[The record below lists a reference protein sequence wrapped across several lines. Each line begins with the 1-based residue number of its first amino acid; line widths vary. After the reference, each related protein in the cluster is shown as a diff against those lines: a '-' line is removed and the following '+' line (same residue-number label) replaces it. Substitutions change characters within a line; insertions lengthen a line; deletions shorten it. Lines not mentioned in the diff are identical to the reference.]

1 MFYPRKRISMV
12 LSVLLVAIGAGAV
25 QASVQVVGGSNL
37 LTSAYETKL
46 ETWLNQG
53 SITLT
58 NIFDHAPDDG
68 KTSVDFHAAAD
79 HKGPTITLI
88 QVLENSSGIH
98 WDASTNS
105 YSYYSIGEQLI
116 GGYNPQSWD
125 SDGHYHQTPDDDD
138 RTAFL
143 FNLTQ
148 DDLSGG
154 VGVKQDQKLST
165 SAYGSQGKYQTY
177 NAYVVGPTFGGGH
190 DLWVNYSLTSGNA
203 YSYSYGNGYGQ
214 GPNPDDILI
223 EFFPNHQ
230 SGDYSYADSLNY
242 GHIEVF
248 AITPLAESA
257 PEPTSFVAWSLL
269 ALVVGASRTSR
280 SREPSLIHR
289 PRSST

>member
-1 MFYPRKRISMV
+1 MFYPPKRISMV
-12 LSVLLVAIGAGAV
+12 LSVLSVAIGTGAV

-37 LTSAYETKL
+37 LTSEYEEQL
-46 ETWLNQG
+46 DIWLNQG

-58 NIFDHAPDDG
+58 NIFDHEPGDG
-68 KTSVDFHAAAD
+68 KTSYDFHAAAD
-79 HKGPTITLI
+79 GKGPTITLI
-88 QVLENSSGIH
+88 QVLENSSGVH

-105 YSYYSIGEQLI
+105 YSSYSIGEQLI

-125 SDGHYHQTPDDDD
+125 SDAYYHYTPDDDD

-143 FNLTQ
+143 FNLTN
-148 DDLSGG
+148 S
-154 VGVKQDQKLST
+154 VKQDQKLST
-165 SAYGSQGKYQTY
+165 SAYGSWGEYQTY
-177 NAYVVGPTFGGGH
+177 NWSGYGPIFGGGH
-190 DLWVNYSLTSGNA
+190 DLWVNGSLTSGYA
-203 YSYSYGNGYGQ
+203 YSLSYGNGYGY

-223 EFFPNHQ
+223 EFFPNDE
-230 SGDYSYADSLNY
+230 SGDVSYAEALYY